1 MQINLSWDPS
11 TGAAPSFFR
20 AAVQQAANLL
30 GAELLNPV
38 SVAIQVGWGED
49 GGAAIPSNAGATG
62 GPSSNTYVSYGP
74 TNNSQA
80 IAILKNQALLNGYQ
94 DIATSLP
101 ASNPFG
107 SNYLVLSATE
117 AKVLGVSNPYPATY
131 DGSIGFSTTNP
142 ATSSAEVVSIALHEL
157 THALGRING
166 WVDSQGTSWYMPLDL
181 YTYSAPGQLWNPAN
195 TSTPGYFSLDG
206 GVTNLG
212 NFSTR
217 DPADFSNV
225 TSDPFGITSS
235 GYGNRAI
242 FTSLDLQV
250 MQTLGFNT
258 ASSPIGVAYDLGTT
272 QSTGEAA
279 LLLGAA
285 FGTQVASDKVLM
297 GDWIKFFDNGGTLLQ
312 GAQALV
318 ASGNISAAD
327 NASFV
332 TALWQHVIGTP
343 IDATDLSLYTN
354 ALANGTFTQAS
365 LLVAAANTIPNQAH
379 LNLTGLGQTGLGFT
393 PVSTNAQGID
403 SVSYASASTN
413 YTLTGNPG
421 AGTITVTG
429 AGTTDTLIGVQHVK
443 FTDVK
448 LAFDMGSNQ
457 AGGQTAELIGAAYG
471 DAALSNPTLVASSL
485 TAFEG
490 GTTMQRVAQ
499 SVVASLNLGNSAFVS
514 TLWQHVIGTPIDA
527 VDLTNLTN
535 SLTNGTF
542 TQASLLSFAA
552 ENPINQNHVNL
563 VGLAQHGLV
572 YA

>member
-1 MQINLSWDPS
+1 MQINLSWDS
-11 TGAAPSFFR
+11 SVASAPSSFKTE
-20 AAVQQAANLL
+20 VQQAANMLDQSI
-30 GAELLNPV
+30 LNNV
-38 SVAIQVGWGED
+38 TVTIQVGWGED
-49 GGAAIPSNAGATG
+49 GGASIPSSAAATG
-62 GPSSNTYVSYGP
+62 GPSSTTFASYGP

-80 IAILKNQALLNGYQ
+80 IATLKNQALLNGYQ
-94 DIATSLP
+94 DIATTLP

-107 SNYLVLSATE
+107 SNYLMLSATE
-117 AKVLGVSNPYPATY
+117 AKVLGVSNPYPAKY
-131 DGSIGFSTTNP
+131 DGSIGFSTTD
-142 ATSSAEVVSIALHEL
+142 TTISSAGIVGIALHEL
-157 THALGRING
+157 THALGRVNG
-166 WVDSQGTSWYMPLDL
+166 WVDSQGTSWYTPLDL
-181 YTYSAPGQLWNPAN
+181 YTYSAPGQLWNPSN
-195 TSTPGYFSLDG
+195 TSTPGYFSIDG

-212 NFSTR
+212 NFSTW
-217 DPADFSNV
+217 DPADFSN
-225 TSDPFGITSS
+225 TITDPFGAQVAGSRIT
-235 GYGNRAI
+235 

-258 ASSPIGVAYDLGTT
+258 TSSSIGVAYDLGTT
-272 QSTGEAA
+272 QSPGEAA

-285 FGTQVASDKVLM
+285 FGTQVVNDRVLV
-297 GDWIKFFDNGGTLLQ
+297 GDWIKLFDNGGTLLQ
-312 GAQALV
+312 GARALV
-318 ASGNISAAD
+318 GSGNISAAD

-343 IDATDLSLYTN
+343 IDATDLALYTN

-365 LLVAAANTIPNQAH
+365 LLVAAADTAPNQAH

-393 PVSTNAQGID
+393 PVSTNAQGIE

-429 AGTTDTLIGVQHVK
+429 AAGADTLIGVQHVK
-443 FTDVK
+443 FTNVK

-457 AGGQTAELIGAAYG
+457 AGGQAAELIGAAYG
-471 DAALSNPTLVASSL
+471 DSALSNQTLVASSL
-485 TAFEG
+485 TTFDG
-490 GTTMQRVAQ
+490 GSTMQQAAQNVA
-499 SVVASLNLGNSAFVS
+499 ASMNLSNTAFIS

-527 VDLTNLTN
+527 VDLASLIN